1 MRKACIAIG
10 VDEVRD
16 VPKLA
21 KLRAASQGAEQF
33 ARWAKQSDPSFET
46 QCITDRTGAVTV
58 GEIKRVVEQIV
69 TSRSYDQLIVY
80 FAGHG
85 ILKTWDT
92 EMWLL
97 SRAAADANEAV
108 NLVGSV
114 RYARH
119 CGIPHVIFVSD
130 ACRSVP
136 ADPTLA
142 QVDGNLIFPPRRVPH
157 QRPPEIDIYYASLPG
172 DPSYEIPADEANR
185 RYDGVFT
192 KFLLEGLKGGEPA
205 LRESIDEDRRKMDV
219 VSSRTLKP
227 WLEEKVQDA
236 VTSVSVELEQIPE
249 IRVESQRP
257 KYVTRWA
264 GVPARSGA
272 DGSQPPAPRPSP
284 PPMGSPLS
292 SAAVLRNL
300 AEDNGVAD
308 LLLRDDEFPPRL
320 ITETRPDTKLN
331 REIDQLLA
339 AKGRESFETRT
350 GFTLV
355 GSQVTGAFV
364 NGEAGGSD
372 VFDEAGAQQIRVYD
386 GPHARSVLIQFP
398 SGNGTC
404 LAALP
409 GYIGTVVV
417 ENDCVVN
424 VSYAPSRNSYRWQ
437 DYQFV
442 KDDLERRRAFTAVA
456 ARRGIF
462 KIEQNSAASFAQYI
476 RQLKSIDPTLGIYAA
491 YAYSQTGRADDVESV
506 YDWMRSE
513 HDVPVPFD
521 VALLADHLVRPT
533 LIEEDSYA
541 PRTPM
546 LTQGWAFLHEDLQ
559 IPKWLLEARR
569 YTLPSLWTTFSPQGF
584 SFVKEMISRRT

>member
-1 MRKACIAIG
+1 M
-10 VDEVRD
+10 E
-16 VPKLA
+16 
-21 KLRAASQGAEQF
+21 
-33 ARWAKQSDPSFET
+33 
-46 QCITDRTGAVTV
+46 
-58 GEIKRVVEQIV
+58 
-69 TSRSYDQLIVY
+69 
-80 FAGHG
+80 
-85 ILKTWDT
+85 
-92 EMWLL
+92 
-97 SRAAADANEAV
+97 
-108 NLVGSV
+108 
-114 RYARH
+114 
-119 CGIPHVIFVSD
+119 
-130 ACRSVP
+130 
-136 ADPTLA
+136 
-142 QVDGNLIFPPRRVPH
+142 
-157 QRPPEIDIYYASLPG
+157 
-172 DPSYEIPADEANR
+172 
-185 RYDGVFT
+185 
-192 KFLLEGLKGGEPA
+192 
-205 LRESIDEDRRKMDV
+205 V

-264 GVPARSGA
+264 GAPACSGA
-272 DGSQPPAPRPSP
+272 EGVQAPAPVPPSP
-284 PPMGSPLS
+284 PAMGSPLS
-292 SAAVLRNL
+292 SAAVLRTL

-308 LLLRDDEFPPRL
+308 LLLRDGEFLPRL

-331 REIDQLLA
+331 REIDELLA

-350 GFTLV
+350 GFTVV
-355 GSQVTGAFV
+355 GSRVTGAFV
-364 NGEAGGSD
+364 NGEAGGSE
-372 VFDEAGAQQIRVYD
+372 VFDEGGAQQIRVFD
-386 GPHARSVLIQFP
+386 GPQARSVLIQFP

-424 VSYAPSRNSYRWQ
+424 VSYTPSRNSYLWEN
-437 DYQFV
+437 YQYV
-442 KDDLERRRAFTAVA
+442 RDDLERRRAFTAVA

-462 KIEQNSAASFAQYI
+462 KIERDSAASFANYV

-506 YDWMRSE
+506 YDWMRSQQ
-513 HDVPVPFD
+513 DVPVPFD
-521 VALLADHLVRPT
+521 VALLADHLARPN

-546 LTQGWAFLHEDLQ
+546 LTQGWAFLHEYLQ